1 MQKTPKSAKNMHFW
15 KSKWVFR
22 WSPPIFLFLL
32 WMYFFIGNTKMVS
45 QLRSLMKGGGLGLK
59 NQCKTA
65 FLGVKSFCQI
75 ALIMFRV
82 FNGKIRGNCNLYSL
96 RLIIFWHSTPI
107 MRKMCLKKLKKGCNW
122 PFFGF
127 FFKFWGQKTI
137 LIIIFVTNMCRFY
150 VWALDEAFWGD
161 QEQYT

>member
-1 MQKTPKSAKNMHFW
+1 MFSIH
-15 KSKWVFR
+15 
-22 WSPPIFLFLL
+22 
-32 WMYFFIGNTKMVS
+32 FFISSLNVLFHRKQNKADCHKLRALSIQRQTDQQTDRPTDRPTDRVTYRVECMRLKMVS
-45 QLRSLMKGGGLGLK
+45 QLRFLRMGGLELK
-59 NQCKTA
+59 KQWKTA

-107 MRKMCLKKLKKGCNW
+107 LRKMCLKKLKKGCNW

-127 FFKFWGQKTI
+127 FFKYWGQKK
-137 LIIIFVTNMCRFY
+137 FR
-150 VWALDEAFWGD
+150 
-161 QEQYT
+161 

>member
-1 MQKTPKSAKNMHFW
+1 MRIQLSLKMFST
-15 KSKWVFR
+15 
-22 WSPPIFLFLL
+22 L
-32 WMYFFIGNTKMVS
+32 FFISSLNVLFHRKQNKADRHKSRALSIQRQTDQQTDRPTDRPTDRVTYRVAWTRQKKVS
-45 QLRSLMKGGGLGLK
+45 QLRFMRMGGLELK
-59 NQCKTA
+59 KQWKTA

-127 FFKFWGQKTI
+127 FLNFGAKKQFW
-137 LIIIFVTNMCRFY
+137 
-150 VWALDEAFWGD
+150 
-161 QEQYT
+161 